1 MLPMKT
7 SVALATRSNITT
19 IALAIALLGL
29 ANSALTDTMKPQVK
43 QAFTVNDLVTL
54 KRVSD
59 PRIAP
64 DGTLLL
70 YALRETDM
78 AANKGVNGLWLA
90 NIDGS
95 NARRL
100 IAKGQAVSNARFAP
114 DGKSVY
120 FLSSRSGTSQIWR
133 LSLSG
138 GEAEQLS
145 DIALD
150 IGGFVMAPNGKTVA
164 FSAEVFADCGPDFD
178 CTKSRI
184 AETAA
189 KKTTGMLH
197 DKLFIRHWDTWANG
211 TRAQLFSANL
221 TGDLLTAAKLVSRG
235 AGGGAMD
242 ADVPSKPSG
251 DDSEYAFSPD
261 SSTIYFGARIAG
273 KSEPWSTNFDV
284 YQSKITGND
293 AAMNLTPDNLAW
305 DAFPLPSTD
314 GKKLYYRAMTRA
326 SFEADRFRIMEYTL
340 STGKTREIAPNWD
353 RSPDG
358 LALSQDGKTLI
369 TAADDIGQHP
379 LFSIEVATG
388 NVKPISGAGYVSG
401 YSVNKNKVVFA
412 RDDLRAPA
420 ELFATTL
427 SGGAIANLTQLNA
440 AQLNNIEFGAA
451 EQFSFAGAAGET
463 VYAWLVKPVNFDANK
478 QYPIAFLIHG
488 GPQGSFGNHF
498 HYRWNPQTYSG
509 QGFATVMVD
518 FHGSTGYG
526 QKFTDAISGDWGGKP
541 LEDLQKG
548 LSAALEKYPFLDGKR
563 ACALGGSYGGYMTN
577 WIAGAWPDGFKCL
590 VTHAGIF
597 DKRFMAY
604 STEELWFNE
613 WENGGVAWEQSA
625 AIESDNPVTKVQNWK
640 TPMLVIHG
648 MNDFRV
654 PFEQGISAFTAL
666 QRKGI
671 ESKFLWYPDENHWI
685 LKPENSIQWHDT
697 VNAWL
702 HQHLDSPSN
711 K

>member
-1 MLPMKT
+1 MLLMKK
-7 SVALATRSNITT
+7 NI
-19 IALAIALLGL
+19 AFAIALLGIS
-29 ANSALTDTMKPQVK
+29 NSALSQAVKPELK
-43 QAFTVNDLVTL
+43 QGFTVQDLVTL

-59 PRIAP
+59 PRISP

-100 IAKGQAVSNARFAP
+100 AAKGQSVSNARFAP

-120 FLSSRSGTSQIWR
+120 FLSSRNGTSQIWQ
-133 LSLSG
+133 LSFSG
-138 GEAEQLS
+138 GEAQQVS
-145 DIALD
+145 DITLD
-150 IGGFVMAPNGKTVA
+150 VGGFVISPNGKTVA
-164 FSAEVFADCGPDFD
+164 FSTEVFVDCAADFA
-178 CTKSRI
+178 CTKARLD
-184 AETAA
+184 ETAA
-189 KKTTGMLH
+189 KKTTGTLH

-211 TRAQLFSANL
+211 TRAQLFTANL
-221 TGDLLTAAKLVSRG
+221 SGESITQAQLVSRS
-235 AGGGAMD
+235 AGGIPMD
-242 ADVPSKPSG
+242 ADVPSKPNG

-261 SSTIYFGARIAG
+261 SGTIYFGARIAG
-273 KSEPWSTNFDV
+273 KTEPWSTNFDV
-284 YQSKITGND
+284 YQSEIAGIN
-293 AAMNLTPDNLAW
+293 AAKNLTPDNLAW
-305 DAFPLPSTD
+305 DAYPLPSAD

-326 SFEADRFRIMEYTL
+326 NFEADRFRIMERTL
-340 STGKTREIAPNWD
+340 SSGETREIAPNWD

-358 LALSQDGKTLI
+358 LAISQDGKTLI

-379 LFSIEVATG
+379 VFSIEVATG
-388 NVKPISGAGYVSG
+388 KAKQISGAGSVSG

-427 SGGAIANLTQLNA
+427 SGGAISKLTNLNGEQLNK
-440 AQLNNIEFGAA
+440 IEFGAA
-451 EQFSFAGAAGET
+451 EQFSFAGAGGET
-463 VYAWLVKPVNFDANK
+463 VYAWLVKPANFDASK

-509 QGFATVMVD
+509 QGFAALMVD

-548 LSAALEKYPFLDGKR
+548 LSAALEKYSFLDGKR

-597 DKRFMAY
+597 DKRFMSY
-604 STEELWFNE
+604 STEELWFAE

-625 AIESDNPVTKVQNWK
+625 AIESDNPITKVQNWK

-685 LKPENSIQWHDT
+685 LKPENSIQWHNT
-697 VNAWL
+697 VNDWL
-702 HQHLDSPSN
+702 HLHLDST
-711 K
+711 KTK

>member
-1 MLPMKT
+1 MLLMKK
-7 SVALATRSNITT
+7 N
-19 IALAIALLGL
+19 IALAIALVGF
-29 ANSALTDTMKPQVK
+29 ASSAFSEMAKSPLQG
-43 QAFTVNDLVTL
+43 FTVKDLVTL

-59 PRIAP
+59 PRISP
-64 DGTLLL
+64 DGTMLL

-100 IAKGQAVSNARFAP
+100 AAKGQSVGNSRFAP
-114 DGKSVY
+114 DGGSVY
-120 FLSSRSGTSQIWR
+120 FLSSRSGSSQIWR
-133 LSLSG
+133 LSLTG
-138 GEAEQLS
+138 GEAEQIT
-145 DIALD
+145 DVALD
-150 IGGFVMAPNGKTVA
+150 IGGFVISPNGKTVA
-164 FSAEVFADCGPDFD
+164 FSTEVFAECAADFA
-178 CTKSRI
+178 CTKTRL
-184 AETAA
+184 ADTAA
-189 KKTTGMLH
+189 KKTTGTLH

-211 TRAQLFSANL
+211 TRAQLFSA
-221 TGDLLTAAKLVSRG
+221 DLSGELVTAARLISRG
-235 AGGGAMD
+235 VGGAPMD
-242 ADVPSKPSG
+242 ADVPSKPNG
-251 DDSEYAFSPD
+251 DDSEYTFSPD
-261 SSTIYFGARIAG
+261 SSTVYFGARIAG
-273 KSEPWSTNFDV
+273 KTEPWSTNFDV
-284 YQSKITGND
+284 YRSTVAGN
-293 AAMNLTPDNLAW
+293 AAATNLTPDNLAW
-305 DAFPLPSTD
+305 DAYPLPSPD
-314 GKKLYYRAMTRA
+314 GKKLYYLAMTRP
-326 SFEADRFRIMEYTL
+326 SFEADRYRMMELTL
-340 STGKTREIAPNWD
+340 STGKTREIAPDWD
-353 RSPDG
+353 RSPGG
-358 LALSQDGKTLI
+358 LAISQDGKTLI
-369 TAADDIGQHP
+369 TAADDVGQRP
-379 LFSIEVATG
+379 VFTIDVATG
-388 NVKPISGAGYVSG
+388 KTQQISGAGTVSG
-401 YSVNKNKVVFA
+401 YAVNKNKVVFA

-427 SGGAIANLTQLNA
+427 NGGAITNVTQLNA
-440 AQLNNIEFGAA
+440 AQLANIEFGAA
-451 EQFSFAGAAGET
+451 EQFSFKGALGET
-463 VYAWLVKPVNFDANK
+463 VYAWLVKPANFDATK

-498 HYRWNPQTYSG
+498 HYRWNPQTYAG
-509 QGFATVMVD
+509 QGFAAIMVD

-548 LSAALEKYPFLDGKR
+548 LSAALEKYSFLDGNR

-604 STEELWFNE
+604 STEELWFDE
-613 WENGGVAWEQSA
+613 WENGGVAWEHSA
-625 AIESDNPVTKVQNWK
+625 AIESDNPITKVQNWK

-685 LKPENSIQWHDT
+685 LKPENSIQWHET

-702 HQHLDSPSN
+702 HQYLDSPSN